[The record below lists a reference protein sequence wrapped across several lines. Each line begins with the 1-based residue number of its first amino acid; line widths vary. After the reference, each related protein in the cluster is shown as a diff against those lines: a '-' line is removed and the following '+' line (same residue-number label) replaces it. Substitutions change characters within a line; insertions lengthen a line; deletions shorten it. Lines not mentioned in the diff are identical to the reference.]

1 MGGTCA
7 NTESGAAGADK
18 ICQDKASNA
27 ELPSGF
33 SYTHRAMLHRGGTGD
48 SAHPRNLD
56 IPNKEREIRRV
67 DDTTVIASHYDMD
80 GADNDY
86 WDSSQSGYSIANG
99 VPARTDSTDSTI
111 NILYAWSGLR
121 SNGDLAADGF
131 NCNDWEDGSG
141 SSTERGTGG
150 QASAT
155 SVDRHVSPP
164 PYTCDTLAT
173 GASLTDGVGLL
184 CASY

>member
-1 MGGTCA
+1 MGNMMGGTCA

-18 ICQDKASNA
+18 ICKDRASNA

-67 DDTTVIASHYDMD
+67 DNTTVIAEHYDMS
-80 GADNDY
+80 GAGNDY
-86 WDSSQSGYSIANG
+86 WDLGYTLQNPPSERI
-99 VPARTDSTDSTI
+99 DSTDSTKSI
-111 NILYAWSGLR
+111 HFSWSGIDA
-121 SNGDLAADGF
+121 SASPSD
-131 NCNDWEDGSG
+131 NCNDWEDGSD
-141 SSTERGTGG
+141 STVSYIGG
-150 QASAT
+150 VVSA
-155 SVDRHVSPP
+155 VDRERFTSDGSPYVCNVFQYP
-164 PYTCDTLAT
+164 PSSDI
-173 GASLTDGVGLL
+173 GLL